1 MEVDAAS
8 LTSQSCLLPSSRSAD
23 FRAIVWMR
31 SSRNRTPTALRNAAL
46 RDHVRESKPAWKLFV
61 LERRLPS
68 PRARHGTHRSMP
80 RDIRLVL
87 Y

>member
-1 MEVDAAS
+1 MFAAPFPERGLSRDRLDSLIEEQDADRIA
-8 LTSQSCLLPSSRSAD
+8 Q
-23 FRAIVWMR
+23 
-31 SSRNRTPTALRNAAL
+31 ALHV
-46 RDHVRESKPAWKLFV
+46 HVRESKPAWKLFV

>member
-1 MEVDAAS
+1 MFAARFPERGLSRDRLDSLIEEQDADRIA
-8 LTSQSCLLPSSRSAD
+8 Q
-23 FRAIVWMR
+23 
-31 SSRNRTPTALRNAAL
+31 ALH
-46 RDHVRESKPAWKLFV
+46 DHVRESKPAWKFFV

-68 PRARHGTHRSMP
+68 PRARHGAHHPMP